1 MRIAKQVHDVTG
13 ARVPTWQRL
22 KAAVRG
28 SQEEKGA
35 LYTKQDRHDE
45 INRNNILDD
54 AIADTTSS
62 ASVTHESDA
71 QQITQSNNTIC
82 KCHLRT
88 PPTLALHVV
97 I

>member
-35 LYTKQDRHDE
+35 LCTKQDR
-45 INRNNILDD
+45 
-54 AIADTTSS
+54 DTTRL
-62 ASVTHESDA
+62 AE
-71 QQITQSNNTIC
+71 ITY
-82 KCHLRT
+82 
-88 PPTLALHVV
+88 
-97 I
+97 